1 MEFIM
6 RQTCIKIQFG
16 QFLKFKSLKDSC
28 KSSINR
34 SIFFFYSKT
43 NKQSQHLEF
52 GNDLELEF
60 KESKINEEDHEDTK
74 PDSWK
79 MLTFWNWK
87 N

>member
-34 SIFFFYSKT
+34 SIFFLFK
-43 NKQSQHLEF
+43 NKQTISTF

>member
-16 QFLKFKSLKDSC
+16 QFLKFKSLKEFV
-28 KSSINR
+28 R
-34 SIFFFYSKT
+34 SIFFLFK
-43 NKQSQHLEF
+43 NKQTISTF

-60 KESKINEEDHEDTK
+60 KENKINEEDHEDTK